1 MDNTYTSPSISIFI
15 LFKKTLKKNPE
26 KNIPKTSNEK
36 NEKEYILK
44 KIPILFLTSIEKK
57 PHTHPFKGLN

>member
-26 KNIPKTSNEK
+26 KIFRKHRM
-36 NEKEYILK
+36 K
-44 KIPILFLTSIEKK
+44 KIERIHFKK
-57 PHTHPFKGLN
+57 NTNIVFNLDRKKNHTHPFKGLN